1 VNVPLLTVGYASLRI
16 AYAVALLTAPART
29 ARPWLG
35 DAAGEAGGT
44 IAVRGLG
51 VRDLALSAGAL
62 VTAASGRSARPW
74 LAACAA
80 SDAVDL
86 AATLAAD
93 GDGLPSKSKPGTA
106 LAAGAFGALGT
117 ALAVKHP

>member
-1 VNVPLLTVGYASLRI
+1 MDRRLVIGYAALRI
-16 AYAVALLTAPART
+16 GYAVALLAAPERT

-35 DAAGEAGGT
+35 ELANEAGTT

-51 VRDLALSAGAL
+51 VRDLVLSAGAL
-62 VTAASGRSARPW
+62 ASAASGRPARAW

-86 AATLAAD
+86 VATLIAD
-93 GDGLPSKSKPGTA
+93 GERLPPKSKPGTVAAAGLFGAAAAA
-106 LAAGAFGALGT
+106 LAASES
-117 ALAVKHP
+117 

>member
-1 VNVPLLTVGYASLRI
+1 VNRRVVIGYAALRI
-16 AYAVALLTAPART
+16 GYAVALLAAPERT

-35 DAAGEAGGT
+35 EVSEEAGAT

-51 VRDLALSAGAL
+51 ARDLVLLSGAL
-62 VTAASGRSARPW
+62 ASAAAGRSARAW

-86 AATLAAD
+86 AATLVAD
-93 GDGLPSKSKPGTA
+93 GDRLPPKSKPGTVLAAGVFGAAAAA
-106 LAAGAFGALGT
+106 LAAVGGD
-117 ALAVKHP
+117 